1 VDSTT
6 RTACTSRRRSRPG
19 PRRRARAAG
28 GVVAAVALLTLVAGC
43 GSGTDEPA
51 AVAHPTDEPRITA
64 KVGERFTLTVH
75 QNAST
80 REHWYLSDPGPDAR
94 VVRERGR
101 HSTSDSGDKHLA
113 GAGSSLT
120 FTFEATGK
128 GSTRIVLTHCTFATT
143 CDEDGG
149 GTPAPASTAP
159 YRQSAPKRVTYTVTV
174 R

>member
-1 VDSTT
+1 MDSTT
-6 RTACTSRRRSRPG
+6 RTACTSRRPSRRSG
-19 PRRRARAAG
+19 LRRGRAAG
-28 GVVAAVALLTLVAGC
+28 GAALAVALLTLVAGC
-43 GSGTDEPA
+43 GSGTGEPA
-51 AVAHPTDEPRITA
+51 PVAHPTGNPRISA

-80 REHWYLSDPGPDAR
+80 REHWYLSGPRPDAA
-94 VVRERGR
+94 VVRERGQR
-101 HSTSDSGDKHLA
+101 STQGSREKHMD

-159 YRQSAPKRVTYTVTV
+159 YRQSAPERVTYTVTV

>member
-1 VDSTT
+1 
-6 RTACTSRRRSRPG
+6 
-19 PRRRARAAG
+19 
-28 GVVAAVALLTLVAGC
+28 VAGC

-51 AVAHPTDEPRITA
+51 PVAHPTDNPRITA

-80 REHWYLSDPGPDAR
+80 REHWYLSDPRPDAA
-94 VVRERGR
+94 VVRERGQR
-101 HSTSDSGDKHLA
+101 STRNSGDKHMA
-113 GAGSSLT
+113 GGGSSLT

-149 GTPAPASTAP
+149 GAPAPASTAP

>member
-1 VDSTT
+1 MDSTT
-6 RTACTSRRRSRPG
+6 RTACTSRRRSRRSPG
-19 PRRRARAAG
+19 RRGGAAG

-43 GSGTDEPA
+43 GSGTDEPVP
-51 AVAHPTDEPRITA
+51 VAHPTGESRITA
-64 KVGERFTLTVH
+64 KAGERFTLTVH
-75 QNAST
+75 ENAST
-80 REHWYLSDPGPDAR
+80 REHWYLSDPRPDAA
-94 VVRERGR
+94 VVRERGQR
-101 HSTSDSGDKHLA
+101 GTPDSGDKHVV
-113 GAGSSLT
+113 GGGSSLT

-149 GTPAPASTAP
+149 GTPAPASSAP

>member
-1 VDSTT
+1 MDSTT
-6 RTACTSRRRSRPG
+6 RTACTSRRRSSRSL
-19 PRRRARAAG
+19 RRRGGAAG
-28 GVVAAVALLTLVAGC
+28 GAVAALALLTLLTGC
-43 GSGTDEPA
+43 GSGTGGPA
-51 AVAHPTDEPRITA
+51 PVAHPTGESRITA

-80 REHWYLSDPGPDAR
+80 REHWYLSDPRPDAG
-94 VVRERGR
+94 VVRERGQ
-101 HSTSDSGDKHLA
+101 HSSSDSGDKHA
-113 GAGSSLT
+113 VGGGSSLT

>member
-1 VDSTT
+1 MDSTT
-6 RTACTSRRRSRPG
+6 RTACTSRRPSRRSLW
-19 PRRRARAAG
+19 RRGRAAG
-28 GVVAAVALLTLVAGC
+28 GALAAAALLTLVAGC
-43 GSGTDEPA
+43 GSGTREPA
-51 AVAHPTDEPRITA
+51 PVAHPTDEPRITA

-80 REHWYLSDPGPDAR
+80 REHWYLSDPRPDAD
-94 VVRERGR
+94 VVRERGQ
-101 HSTSDSGDKHLA
+101 HSTPDSKHLA
-113 GAGSSLT
+113 GAGSGLT

-149 GTPAPASTAP
+149 GNPAPASTAP